1 MPAVPAPMADRSAPD
16 HEAAHEAELR
26 LAMLRHWYGDRLS
39 AEQWDEVSRQIRTG
53 VVADAQ
59 ELAGVPLDHTH
70 EPPPLFT
77 PYRNDERPAPATGGA
92 ARVATVRPPEPIPDR
107 LARTE
112 AGTREEVLFR
122 PVRELGE
129 LVRMRRV
136 SPVELTE
143 TFLERLEG
151 IGPRYNAVVTLTPE
165 LARAQALRA
174 ERELA
179 AGHWRGP
186 LHGIPYGVKDLF
198 ATAGIPTSW
207 GAAPFRRQVF
217 DYDATVVRRL
227 RQAGAVLAAKLAMVE
242 LAGGLGYRQ
251 PNASFT
257 GPGINPWGG
266 TTWSGG
272 SSSGSGAAVAA
283 GLVPFAIGTE
293 TNGSIISPAANCGV
307 AGLRPSYGRV
317 SRHGGMPLAWTLDKP
332 GPLALTADDC
342 GLVLAAIAGFDPD
355 DPTTTTRAFSHD
367 PSSRATGE
375 HFRAGND
382 AGAASGRRRR
392 FRLGLPEGADD
403 DAEPAVRDHFATALR
418 VLEEVADVEPV
429 ALPDYPYEAVISA
442 ILLSESA
449 SIFAELARS
458 GRTAEMTAPEDRHG
472 IYAREAT
479 LASDYLRAQRIRK
492 LLARD
497 LDRLLAPYDA
507 LVTPSRPSVAPPLGE
522 PFTRGGGKRTG
533 RPRCPI
539 SAAGNLA
546 GLPAISV
553 PSGFT
558 DGGLPTG
565 IQFVG
570 RAYEETT
577 ILAVAAAYQSLTPLA
592 PPPSRRRATL
602 TGSAIRQIARSMIV

>member
-1 MPAVPAPMADRSAPD
+1 MRTLAVPSPTTPTLPMAEGSEPDR
-16 HEAAHEAELR
+16 EAALR
-26 LAMLRHWYGDRLS
+26 LAMLRHWYGDQLS
-39 AEQWDEVSRQIRTG
+39 AEQWDEVSRQLRTE
-53 VVADAQ
+53 VV
-59 ELAGVPLDHTH
+59 EGSRTLAEVPLEHTD
-70 EPPPLFT
+70 EPLPLFA
-77 PYRNDERPAPATGGA
+77 PHRGDERPATAAYGGA
-92 ARVATVRPPEPIPDR
+92 PGPTRPPPESVAHRQAASGVGPP
-107 LARTE
+107 TE
-112 AGTREEVLFR
+112 VIFCPL
-122 PVRELGE
+122 RELGE
-129 LVRMRRV
+129 LVRTRQV
-136 SPVELTE
+136 SPVDLTE
-143 TFLERLEG
+143 TFLERLAA
-151 IGPRYNAVVTLTPE
+151 IGPRYHAVVTLTPE
-165 LARAQALRA
+165 LARAQARRA

-186 LHGIPYGVKDLF
+186 LHGIPYGIKDLF

-207 GAAPFRRQVF
+207 GAAPFRAQVF

-251 PNASFT
+251 PDASFT

-272 SSSGSGAAVAA
+272 SSSGSGSAVAA

-317 SRHGGMPLAWTLDKP
+317 SRHGGMPLAWSLDKP

-342 GLVLAAIAGFDPD
+342 GLVLDAIAGFDPD
-355 DPTTTTRAFSHD
+355 DPTTTTRVFSYD
-367 PSSRATGE
+367 AASDATGE
-375 HFRAGND
+375 HAD
-382 AGAASGRRRR
+382 AGPGDRAASGQRRR
-392 FRLGLPEGADD
+392 FRLALPEGATD
-403 DAEPAVRDHFATALR
+403 DAEPAVREHFAAALNA
-418 VLEEVADVEPV
+418 LGEIADIEPV
-429 ALPDYPYEAVISA
+429 TLPDYPYAEVISA

-458 GRTAEMTAPEDRHG
+458 GESAEMTAPEDRYG
-472 IYAREAT
+472 IYARGAT
-479 LASDYLRAQRIRK
+479 LAADYLRAQRIRTR
-492 LLARD
+492 LARD

-507 LVTPSRPSVAPPLGE
+507 LVTPSRPTVATALDA
-522 PFTRGGGKRTG
+522 TWARGGKRSER

-570 RAYEETT
+570 RAYEEHP
-577 ILAVAAAYQSLTPLA
+577 ILTVANAYQALTTWHHRHPTDLL
-592 PPPSRRRATL
+592 P
-602 TGSAIRQIARSMIV
+602 

>member
-1 MPAVPAPMADRSAPD
+1 MAERKEPDR
-16 HEAAHEAELR
+16 EAALR
-26 LAMLRHWYGDRLS
+26 LAVLRHRYGDRLNDQ
-39 AEQWDEVSRQIRTG
+39 QWAEVSGQLRTAVDG
-53 VVADAQ
+53 SRT
-59 ELAGVPLDHTH
+59 LAEVPLDHTH
-70 EPPPLFT
+70 EPLPLFT
-77 PYRNDERPAPATGGA
+77 PYRNDERPQPATGSAAPAAAGRRAEPAADRRAPDDAGA
-92 ARVATVRPPEPIPDR
+92 WADLV
-107 LARTE
+107 
-112 AGTREEVLFR
+112 FR
-122 PVRELGE
+122 PLRELGE
-129 LVRMRRV
+129 MVRTRQV
-136 SPVELTE
+136 SPTELTE
-143 TFLERLEG
+143 TFLDRLDA
-151 IGPRYNAVVTLTPE
+151 IAPRYNAVVTLTPE

-207 GAAPFRRQVF
+207 GAAPFRHQVF

-251 PNASFT
+251 PDASFA

-266 TTWSGG
+266 ATWSGG
-272 SSSGSGAAVAA
+272 SSSGSGSAVAA

-307 AGLRPSYGRV
+307 AGLRPTYGRV
-317 SRHGGMPLAWTLDKP
+317 SRHGGMPLAWSLDKP

-342 GLVLAAIAGFDPD
+342 GLVLNAIAGFDRD
-355 DPTTTTRAFSHD
+355 DPATTSRTFSYHAED
-367 PSSRATGE
+367 
-375 HFRAGND
+375 D
-382 AGAASGRRRR
+382 AGAARDAPKHRR
-392 FRLGLPEGADD
+392 FRLALPDGATDD
-403 DAEPAVRDHFATALR
+403 TEPAVADRFATALR
-418 VLEEVADVEPV
+418 VLQEVADIEPV

-442 ILLSESA
+442 ILLGESA
-449 SIFAELARS
+449 SIFAELAHS
-458 GRTAEMTAPEDRHG
+458 GRSAEMTAPEDRHG
-472 IYAREAT
+472 IYARGET

-507 LVTPSRPSVAPPLGE
+507 LVTPSRPAVASPLDE
-522 PFTRGGGKRTG
+522 PFARGGEKRAG

-570 RAYEETT
+570 RAYDEQP
-577 ILAVAAAYQSLTPLA
+577 ILALAAAYQALTPWHQRHPAVLL
-592 PPPSRRRATL
+592 P
-602 TGSAIRQIARSMIV
+602 

>member
-1 MPAVPAPMADRSAPD
+1 MRTPAVPSPTTLPMAEGSEPDR
-16 HEAAHEAELR
+16 EAALR
-26 LAMLRHWYGDRLS
+26 LAMLRHWHGDQLS
-39 AEQWDEVSRQIRTG
+39 AEQWDEVSRQIRTA
-53 VVADAQ
+53 VV
-59 ELAGVPLDHTH
+59 EVSRTLAEVPLDHTD
-70 EPPPLFT
+70 EPAPPFT
-77 PYRNDERPAPATGGA
+77 PYRPDERPGPADPDAALGTTGLPA
-92 ARVATVRPPEPIPDR
+92 ESVTNRPLADDVRPR
-107 LARTE
+107 A
-112 AGTREEVLFR
+112 EVIFR
-122 PVRELGE
+122 PLRELGE
-129 LVRMRRV
+129 LVRTRQV
-136 SPVELTE
+136 SPVDLTE
-143 TFLERLEG
+143 TFLGRLAA
-151 IGPRYNAVVTLTPE
+151 IGPRCNAVVTLTPE
-165 LARAQALRA
+165 LARAQARRA

-179 AGHWRGP
+179 SGHWRGP
-186 LHGIPYGVKDLF
+186 LHGIPYGIKDLF

-207 GAAPFRRQVF
+207 GAAPFRAQVF

-272 SSSGSGAAVAA
+272 SSSGSGSAVAA

-317 SRHGGMPLAWTLDKP
+317 SRHGGMPLAWSLDKP

-342 GLVLAAIAGFDPD
+342 GLVLSAIAGFDAD
-355 DPTTTTRAFSHD
+355 DPTTTTRVFFYDAASD
-367 PSSRATGE
+367 ATGD
-375 HFRAGND
+375 R
-382 AGAASGRRRR
+382 AASGQRR
-392 FRLGLPEGADD
+392 FRLALPEGATD
-403 DAEPAVRDHFATALR
+403 DAEPAVREHFAAALKA
-418 VLEEVADVEPV
+418 LQEIADIEPV
-429 ALPDYPYEAVISA
+429 TLPDYPYSEVISA

-458 GRTAEMTAPEDRHG
+458 GKSAEMTAPEDRYG
-472 IYAREAT
+472 IYARGAT
-479 LASDYLRAQRIRK
+479 LAADYLRAQRIRTR
-492 LLARD
+492 LARD

-507 LVTPSRPSVAPPLGE
+507 LVTPSRPTVASALDA
-522 PFTRGGGKRTG
+522 TWARGDKPRER

-546 GLPAISV
+546 GLPTISV

-570 RAYEETT
+570 RVYEEQG
-577 ILAVAAAYQSLTPLA
+577 ILAVANAYQALTTWHHRHPTDLL
-592 PPPSRRRATL
+592 P
-602 TGSAIRQIARSMIV
+602 

>member
-1 MPAVPAPMADRSAPD
+1 MAERKDSDR
-16 HEAAHEAELR
+16 EAALR
-26 LAMLRHWYGDRLS
+26 LAALRHRYGDHLDDR
-39 AEQWDEVSRQIRTG
+39 QWEEVSRQLRTAVG
-53 VVADAQ
+53 GSRT
-59 ELAGVPLDHTH
+59 LAEVPLDHTD
-70 EPPPLFT
+70 EPLPLFT
-77 PYRNDERPAPATGGA
+77 PYRDDERPQPATGSA
-92 ARVATVRPPEPIPDR
+92 APVATGRPAEPAADRRAPDDAG
-107 LARTE
+107 ARAE
-112 AGTREEVLFR
+112 FVFR
-122 PVRELGE
+122 PLRELGE
-129 LVRMRRV
+129 LVRTRQV
-136 SPVELTE
+136 SPTELTE
-143 TFLERLEG
+143 TFLDRLDA

-179 AGHWRGP
+179 AGYWRGP

-251 PNASFT
+251 PDASFT

-266 TTWSGG
+266 ATWSGG
-272 SSSGSGAAVAA
+272 SSSGSGSAVAA

-332 GPLALTADDC
+332 GPLGLTADDC
-342 GLVLAAIAGFDPD
+342 GLVLNAIAGFDPD
-355 DPTTTTRAFSHD
+355 DPTTTSRAFSYGAG
-367 PSSRATGE
+367 RVATGD
-375 HFRAGND
+375 RASALQGV
-382 AGAASGRRRR
+382 GAAFGRHR
-392 FRLGLPEGADD
+392 FRLALPEGATDD
-403 DAEPAVRDHFATALR
+403 TEPAVADRFAAALR
-418 VLEEVADVEPV
+418 VLEEVADIEPV
-429 ALPDYPYEAVISA
+429 ALPDYPYEEVIST
-442 ILLSESA
+442 ILLGESA

-458 GRTAEMTAPEDRHG
+458 GRSAEMTAPEDRHG
-472 IYAREAT
+472 IYARGET
-479 LASDYLRAQRIRK
+479 PASDYLRAQRIRK
-492 LLARD
+492 LLAHD

-507 LVTPSRPSVAPPLGE
+507 LVTPSRPGVASPLDE
-522 PFTRGGGKRTG
+522 PFVRGGNRRAG

-558 DGGLPTG
+558 DEGLPTG

-570 RAYEETT
+570 RAYEEQA
-577 ILAVAAAYQSLTPLA
+577 ILAVAAAYQTLTPWHHRHPAVLL
-592 PPPSRRRATL
+592 P
-602 TGSAIRQIARSMIV
+602 

>member
-1 MPAVPAPMADRSAPD
+1 MVERKDPDR
-16 HEAAHEAELR
+16 EAALR
-26 LAMLRHWYGDRLS
+26 LAMLRHWYGDQLS
-39 AEQWDEVSRQIRTG
+39 AEQWDEVSRQLRTG
-53 VVADAQ
+53 VVDDARA
-59 ELAGVPLDHTH
+59 LAAVPLDHTH
-70 EPPPLFT
+70 EPLPLFS
-77 PYRNDERPAPATGGA
+77 PYRGDEHSGADAAGSGADARPPSSVADRSAASATGTPA
-92 ARVATVRPPEPIPDR
+92 DVV
-107 LARTE
+107 
-112 AGTREEVLFR
+112 FR
-122 PVRELGE
+122 PLRELGE
-129 LVRMRRV
+129 LVRTRQV
-136 SPVELTE
+136 SPLDLTE
-143 TFLERLEG
+143 TFLDRLQA

-165 LARAQALRA
+165 LARAQARRA
-174 ERELA
+174 EQELA

-186 LHGIPYGVKDLF
+186 LHGIPYGIKDLF

-227 RQAGAVLAAKLAMVE
+227 RHAGAVLAAKLAMVE

-251 PNASFT
+251 PDASFT

-283 GLVPFAIGTE
+283 GLVPFAVGTE
-293 TNGSIISPAANCGV
+293 TNGSIVSPAANCGV

-342 GLVLAAIAGFDPD
+342 GLVLDAIAGFDPD
-355 DPTTTTRAFSHD
+355 DPSTATRAFSQ
-367 PSSRATGE
+367 RAGRTATG
-375 HFRAGND
+375 
-382 AGAASGRRRR
+382 AGAAALQGDGAGSGQRR
-392 FRLGLPEGADD
+392 FRLALPEGATD
-403 DAEPAVRDHFATALR
+403 DAEPAVCDNFADALA
-418 VLEEVADVEPV
+418 VLGEVADIEPV
-429 ALPDYPYEAVISA
+429 ALPDHPYEAVIST

-449 SIFAELARS
+449 SIFAELAHG
-458 GRTAEMTAPEDRHG
+458 GRTAEMTAPEDRYG
-472 IYAREAT
+472 IYARGAT
-479 LASDYLRAQRIRK
+479 LAADYLRAQRIRN

-497 LDRLLAPYDA
+497 LDRLLAAYDA
-507 LVTPSRPSVAPPLGE
+507 LVTPSRAAVASPLDE
-522 PFTRGGGKRTG
+522 PFARGKKRAE

-558 DGGLPTG
+558 DEGLPTG

-570 RAYEETT
+570 RAYEEAA
-577 ILAVAAAYQSLTPLA
+577 ILAVATAYQSLTTWHHRHPA
-592 PPPSRRRATL
+592 DC
-602 TGSAIRQIARSMIV
+602 

>member
-1 MPAVPAPMADRSAPD
+1 MVERNDPDR
-16 HEAAHEAELR
+16 EAALR
-26 LAMLRHWYGDRLS
+26 LAMLRHWYGDQLS
-39 AEQWDEVSRQIRTG
+39 AEQWDEVSRQLRTG
-53 VVADAQ
+53 VVEDARA
-59 ELAGVPLDHTH
+59 LAAVPLDHTH
-70 EPPPLFT
+70 EPLPLFS
-77 PYRNDERPAPATGGA
+77 PYRGDEHSGADASGSGADARPPGSVADRPAASTTGPPAD
-92 ARVATVRPPEPIPDR
+92 VV
-107 LARTE
+107 
-112 AGTREEVLFR
+112 FR
-122 PVRELGE
+122 PLRELGE
-129 LVRMRRV
+129 LVRSRQV
-136 SPVELTE
+136 SPLDLTE
-143 TFLERLEG
+143 TFLDRLQA

-165 LARAQALRA
+165 LARAQARRA
-174 ERELA
+174 EQELA
-179 AGHWRGP
+179 AGRWRGP
-186 LHGIPYGVKDLF
+186 LHGIPYGIKDLF

-251 PNASFT
+251 PDASFT

-266 TTWSGG
+266 ATWSGG
-272 SSSGSGAAVAA
+272 SSSGSGSAVAA

-293 TNGSIISPAANCGV
+293 TNGSIVSPAANCGV

-342 GLVLAAIAGFDPD
+342 GLVLNAIAGFDPG
-355 DPTTTTRAFSHD
+355 DPATTARVFSH
-367 PSSRATGE
+367 
-375 HFRAGND
+375 
-382 AGAASGRRRR
+382 AAPHDSRRRR
-392 FRLGLPEGADD
+392 FRLALPEGATDD
-403 DAEPAVRDHFATALR
+403 TEPAVRDNFAAALDA
-418 VLEEVADVEPV
+418 LDEVADVEPV
-429 ALPDYPYEAVISA
+429 ALPDHPYEAVISA

-472 IYAREAT
+472 IYARGAT
-479 LASDYLRAQRIRK
+479 LAADYLRAQRIRN

-497 LDRLLAPYDA
+497 LDLLLAPYDA
-507 LVTPSRPSVAPPLGE
+507 LVTPSRPTVASPLDE
-522 PFTRGGGKRTG
+522 PFAGRGKQRAG

-546 GLPAISV
+546 GLPAISI

-558 DGGLPTG
+558 DQGLPTG

-570 RAYEETT
+570 RAYEEQA
-577 ILAVAAAYQSLTPLA
+577 ILAVASTYQSLTTWHHRHPA
-592 PPPSRRRATL
+592 DC
-602 TGSAIRQIARSMIV
+602 

>member
-1 MPAVPAPMADRSAPD
+1 MAEGPEPDR
-16 HEAAHEAELR
+16 AAALR
-26 LAMLRHWYGDRLS
+26 LAMLRHRYGDRLS
-39 AEQWDEVSRQIRTG
+39 AEQWDEVNRQLRSEVVEVSRT
-53 VVADAQ
+53 
-59 ELAGVPLDHTH
+59 LAEVPLDHTH
-70 EPPPLFT
+70 EPLPLFT
-77 PYRNDERPAPATGGA
+77 PYRNDERPEPGAGDTALGA
-92 ARVATVRPPEPIPDR
+92 AGLPPEPV
-107 LARTE
+107 AERT
-112 AGTREEVLFR
+112 AGAREEVVFR
-122 PVRELGE
+122 PLRELGE
-129 LVRMRRV
+129 LVRTRQV

-143 TFLERLEG
+143 TFLDRLQA
-151 IGPRYNAVVTLTPE
+151 IGPRYNAVATLTPE
-165 LARAQALRA
+165 LARAQARRA
-174 ERELA
+174 EQELA

-186 LHGIPYGVKDLF
+186 LHGIPYGIKDLF

-242 LAGGLGYRQ
+242 MAGGLGYRQ
-251 PNASFT
+251 PDASFT

-266 TTWSGG
+266 ATWSGG
-272 SSSGSGAAVAA
+272 SSSGSGSAVAA

-342 GLVLAAIAGFDPD
+342 GLVLDAIAGFDPD
-355 DPTTTTRAFSHD
+355 DPTTATRVYSPGE
-367 PSSRATGE
+367 PSDATGR
-375 HFRAGND
+375 HRGARHGG
-382 AGAASGRRRR
+382 GAAFGEGRR
-392 FRLGLPEGADD
+392 FRLALPEGATDD
-403 DAEPAVRDHFATALR
+403 TEPAVRDNFAAALA
-418 VLEEVADVEPV
+418 VLEEVADIEPV
-429 ALPDYPYEAVISA
+429 ALPDHPYEAVISA

-449 SIFAELARS
+449 SIFAELALS
-458 GRTAEMTAPEDRHG
+458 GRTAEMTAPEDRYG
-472 IYAREAT
+472 IYARGTT
-479 LASDYLRAQRIRK
+479 LAADYLRAQRIRN

-507 LVTPSRPSVAPPLGE
+507 LVTPSRPGVASPLDK
-522 PFTRGGGKRTG
+522 PFAGGGKKRAG

-558 DGGLPTG
+558 NEGLPTG

-570 RAYEETT
+570 RTYEEQA
-577 ILAVAAAYQSLTPLA
+577 ILAVATTYQSLTPWHLRH
-592 PPPSRRRATL
+592 PPSVL
-602 TGSAIRQIARSMIV
+602 P

>member
-1 MPAVPAPMADRSAPD
+1 MAEGSEPDR
-16 HEAAHEAELR
+16 EAALR
-26 LAMLRHWYGDRLS
+26 LAMLRHWYGDQLS
-39 AEQWDEVSRQIRTG
+39 AEQWDEVSRQLRTE
-53 VVADAQ
+53 VV
-59 ELAGVPLDHTH
+59 EGSRTLAEVPLEHTD
-70 EPPPLFT
+70 EPLPLFA
-77 PYRNDERPAPATGGA
+77 PHRGDERPATAAYGGA
-92 ARVATVRPPEPIPDR
+92 PGPTRPPPESVAHRQAASGVGPP
-107 LARTE
+107 TE
-112 AGTREEVLFR
+112 VIFCPL
-122 PVRELGE
+122 RELGE
-129 LVRMRRV
+129 LVRTRQV
-136 SPVELTE
+136 SPVDLTE
-143 TFLERLEG
+143 TFLERLAA
-151 IGPRYNAVVTLTPE
+151 IGPRYHAVVTLTPE
-165 LARAQALRA
+165 LARAQARRA

-186 LHGIPYGVKDLF
+186 LHGIPYGIKDLF

-207 GAAPFRRQVF
+207 GAAPFRAQVF

-251 PNASFT
+251 PDASFT

-272 SSSGSGAAVAA
+272 SSSGSGSAVAA

-317 SRHGGMPLAWTLDKP
+317 SRHGGMPLAWSLDKP

-342 GLVLAAIAGFDPD
+342 GLVLDAIAGFDPD
-355 DPTTTTRAFSHD
+355 DPTTTTRVFSYD
-367 PSSRATGE
+367 AASDATGE
-375 HFRAGND
+375 HAD
-382 AGAASGRRRR
+382 AGPGDRAASGQRRR
-392 FRLGLPEGADD
+392 FRLALPEGATD
-403 DAEPAVRDHFATALR
+403 DAEPAVREHFAAALNA
-418 VLEEVADVEPV
+418 LGEIADIEPV
-429 ALPDYPYEAVISA
+429 TLPDYPYAEVISA

-458 GRTAEMTAPEDRHG
+458 GESAEMTAPEDRYG
-472 IYAREAT
+472 IYARGAT
-479 LASDYLRAQRIRK
+479 LAADYLRAQRIRTR
-492 LLARD
+492 LARD

-507 LVTPSRPSVAPPLGE
+507 LVTPSRPTVATALDA
-522 PFTRGGGKRTG
+522 TWARGGKRSER

-570 RAYEETT
+570 RAYEEHP
-577 ILAVAAAYQSLTPLA
+577 ILTVANAYQALTTWHHRHPTDLL
-592 PPPSRRRATL
+592 P
-602 TGSAIRQIARSMIV
+602 

>member
-1 MPAVPAPMADRSAPD
+1 MAEGPEPDR
-16 HEAAHEAELR
+16 EAALR
-26 LAMLRHWYGDRLS
+26 LAMLRHRYGDRLS
-39 AEQWDEVSRQIRTG
+39 AEQWDEVNRQLRSEVVEVSRT
-53 VVADAQ
+53 
-59 ELAGVPLDHTH
+59 LAEVPLDHTH
-70 EPPPLFT
+70 EPLPLFT
-77 PYRNDERPAPATGGA
+77 PYRNDERPAPAAAGDALGATGL
-92 ARVATVRPPEPIPDR
+92 PPEPVAERRAPKD
-107 LARTE
+107 
-112 AGTREEVLFR
+112 AGTRDEVVFR

-129 LVRMRRV
+129 LVRTRQV
-136 SPVELTE
+136 SPMELTE
-143 TFLERLEG
+143 TFLDRLQA

-165 LARAQALRA
+165 LARAQARRA

-179 AGHWRGP
+179 AGRRRGP
-186 LHGIPYGVKDLF
+186 LHGIPYGIKDLF
-198 ATAGIPTSW
+198 ATSGIPTSW

-251 PNASFT
+251 PDASFT

-266 TTWSGG
+266 ATWSGG

-342 GLVLAAIAGFDPD
+342 GLVLNAIAGFDPD
-355 DPTTTTRAFSHD
+355 DPSTATRGFSHGAGCA
-367 PSSRATGE
+367 ATGD
-375 HFRAGND
+375 HAAVLQD
-382 AGAASGRRRR
+382 DGAASGTRR
-392 FRLGLPEGADD
+392 FRLALPEGATD
-403 DAEPAVRDHFATALR
+403 DAEPVVREHFAHALE
-418 VLEEVADVEPV
+418 VLREIADIEPV
-429 ALPDYPYEAVISA
+429 ALPDHPYEAVIST

-472 IYAREAT
+472 IYARGAT
-479 LASDYLRAQRIRK
+479 LASDYLRAQRIRN

-507 LVTPSRPSVAPPLGE
+507 LVTPSRPTVASPLDE
-522 PFTRGGGKRTG
+522 PFARGGKRRAE

-546 GLPAISV
+546 GLPALSV

-558 DGGLPTG
+558 DEGLPTG

-570 RAYEETT
+570 RAYEEQA
-577 ILAVAAAYQSLTPLA
+577 ILAVAAAYQSLTTWHLRHPA
-592 PPPSRRRATL
+592 
-602 TGSAIRQIARSMIV
+602 GC

>member
-1 MPAVPAPMADRSAPD
+1 MRTLAVPSPTTPTLPMAEGSEPDR
-16 HEAAHEAELR
+16 EAALR
-26 LAMLRHWYGDRLS
+26 LAMLRHWYGDQLS
-39 AEQWDEVSRQIRTG
+39 PEQWDEVSRQLRTE
-53 VVADAQ
+53 VV
-59 ELAGVPLDHTH
+59 EGSRTLAEVPLEHTD
-70 EPPPLFT
+70 EPLPLFA
-77 PYRNDERPAPATGGA
+77 PHRGDERPATAAYGGA
-92 ARVATVRPPEPIPDR
+92 PGPTRPPPESVAHRQAASGVGPP
-107 LARTE
+107 TE
-112 AGTREEVLFR
+112 VIFCPL
-122 PVRELGE
+122 RELGE
-129 LVRMRRV
+129 LVRTRQV
-136 SPVELTE
+136 SPVDLTE
-143 TFLERLEG
+143 TFLERLAA
-151 IGPRYNAVVTLTPE
+151 IGPRYHAVVTLTPE
-165 LARAQALRA
+165 LARAQARRA

-186 LHGIPYGVKDLF
+186 LHGIPYGIKDLF

-207 GAAPFRRQVF
+207 GAAPFRAQVF

-251 PNASFT
+251 PDASFT

-272 SSSGSGAAVAA
+272 SSSGSGSAVAA

-317 SRHGGMPLAWTLDKP
+317 SRHGGMPLAWSLDKP

-342 GLVLAAIAGFDPD
+342 GLVLDAIAGFDPD
-355 DPTTTTRAFSHD
+355 DPTTTTRVFSYD
-367 PSSRATGE
+367 AASDATGE
-375 HFRAGND
+375 HAD
-382 AGAASGRRRR
+382 AGPGDRAASGQRRR
-392 FRLGLPEGADD
+392 FRLALPEGATD
-403 DAEPAVRDHFATALR
+403 DAEPAVREHFAAALNA
-418 VLEEVADVEPV
+418 LGEIADIEPV
-429 ALPDYPYEAVISA
+429 TLPDYPYAEVISA

-458 GRTAEMTAPEDRHG
+458 GESAEMTAPEDRYG
-472 IYAREAT
+472 IYARGAT
-479 LASDYLRAQRIRK
+479 LAADYLRAQRIRTR
-492 LLARD
+492 LARD

-507 LVTPSRPSVAPPLGE
+507 LVTPSRPTVATALDA
-522 PFTRGGGKRTG
+522 TWARGGKRSER

-570 RAYEETT
+570 RAYEEHP
-577 ILAVAAAYQSLTPLA
+577 ILTVANAYQALTTWHHRHPTDLL
-592 PPPSRRRATL
+592 P
-602 TGSAIRQIARSMIV
+602 

>member
-1 MPAVPAPMADRSAPD
+1 MAEFPELDR
-16 HEAAHEAELR
+16 EAALR
-26 LAMLRHWYGDRLS
+26 LAMLRHWYGDQLS
-39 AEQWDEVSRQIRTG
+39 AGQWDEVSRQLRTE
-53 VVADAQ
+53 VV
-59 ELAGVPLDHTH
+59 EGSRTLAEVPLEHTD
-70 EPPPLFT
+70 EPLPLFA
-77 PYRNDERPAPATGGA
+77 PHRSDERPATGAYCA
-92 ARVATVRPPEPIPDR
+92 APGPTRPPPESVAHRQAASDVGPR
-107 LARTE
+107 A
-112 AGTREEVLFR
+112 EVVFR
-122 PVRELGE
+122 PLRELGE
-129 LVRMRRV
+129 LVRTRQV
-136 SPVELTE
+136 SPVDLTE
-143 TFLERLEG
+143 TFLDRLAA
-151 IGPRYNAVVTLTPE
+151 IGPRYHAVVTLTPE
-165 LARAQALRA
+165 LARAQARRA

-186 LHGIPYGVKDLF
+186 LHGIPYGIKDLF

-207 GAAPFRRQVF
+207 GAAPFRHQVF

-227 RQAGAVLAAKLAMVE
+227 RQAGAVLTAKLAMVE

-251 PNASFT
+251 PDASFT

-272 SSSGSGAAVAA
+272 SSSGSGSAVAA

-317 SRHGGMPLAWTLDKP
+317 SRHGGMPLAWSLDKP

-342 GLVLAAIAGFDPD
+342 GLVLSAIAGFDPD
-355 DPTTTTRAFSHD
+355 DPTTTPRAFSYD
-367 PSSRATGE
+367 AASNAAGE
-375 HFRAGND
+375 H
-382 AGAASGRRRR
+382 AGAGHGGSATSGQRRR
-392 FRLGLPEGADD
+392 FRLALPEGATD
-403 DAEPAVRDHFATALR
+403 DAEPAVREHFAAALE
-418 VLEEVADVEPV
+418 VLRAIADIEPV
-429 ALPDYPYEAVISA
+429 TLPDYPYAEVIST

-458 GRTAEMTAPEDRHG
+458 GESAEMTAPEDRYG
-472 IYAREAT
+472 IYARGAT
-479 LASDYLRAQRIRK
+479 LAADYLRAQRIRTR
-492 LLARD
+492 LARD

-507 LVTPSRPSVAPPLGE
+507 LVTPSRPTVASALDA
-522 PFTRGGGKRTG
+522 TWARGDKPRER

-558 DGGLPTG
+558 DNGLPTG

-570 RAYEETT
+570 RAYDEQA
-577 ILAVAAAYQSLTPLA
+577 ILAVANVYQALTTWHHRHPADVL
-592 PPPSRRRATL
+592 P
-602 TGSAIRQIARSMIV
+602 

>member
-1 MPAVPAPMADRSAPD
+1 MGPTRPPTRTPQWPSPPPAVRPGPAPQPGADR
-16 HEAAHEAELR
+16 
-26 LAMLRHWYGDRLS
+26 
-39 AEQWDEVSRQIRTG
+39 Q
-53 VVADAQ
+53 
-59 ELAGVPLDHTH
+59 
-70 EPPPLFT
+70 
-77 PYRNDERPAPATGGA
+77 PATDGG
-92 ARVATVRPPEPIPDR
+92 R
-107 LARTE
+107 
-112 AGTREEVLFR
+112 REEVVFR
-122 PVRELGE
+122 PLRELGE
-129 LVRMRRV
+129 LVRTRQVFAGGIDGGV
-136 SPVELTE
+136 SWTACTPSA
-143 TFLERLEG
+143 
-151 IGPRYNAVVTLTPE
+151 PRYNAVVTLTPD
-165 LARAQALRA
+165 LARAQAQRA

-179 AGHWRGP
+179 DGHWRGP
-186 LHGIPYGVKDLF
+186 LHGIPYGIKDLF

-207 GAAPFRRQVF
+207 GAAPFRHQVF

-227 RQAGAVLAAKLAMVE
+227 REAGAVLAAKLAMVE

-251 PNASFT
+251 PDASFT

-272 SSSGSGAAVAA
+272 SSSGSGSAVAA

-317 SRHGGMPLAWTLDKP
+317 SRHGGMPLSWSLDKP

-342 GLVLAAIAGFDPD
+342 GLVLSAIAGFDPD

-367 PSSRATGE
+367 PASHASGERVGTGN
-375 HFRAGND
+375 GV
-382 AGAASGRRRR
+382 GAASGRRRR
-392 FRLGLPEGADD
+392 FRLGLPEGATDD
-403 DAEPAVRDHFATALR
+403 TEPAVADRFAAALQ
-418 VLEEVADVEPV
+418 VLEGIADIEPV
-429 ALPDYPYEAVISA
+429 ALPDYPYQAVIS
-442 ILLSESA
+442 IVLLGESA
-449 SIFAELARS
+449 SIFAELAHS

-472 IYAREAT
+472 IYARGAT
-479 LASDYLRAQRIRK
+479 LAADYLRAQRIRK

-507 LVTPSRPSVAPPLGE
+507 LVTPSRPGAASPLDE
-522 PFTRGGGKRTG
+522 PLARGGKQRAG

-558 DGGLPTG
+558 ESGLPTG

-570 RAYEETT
+570 RAYAERA
-577 ILAVAAAYQSLTPLA
+577 ILAVAAAYQSRTTWH
-592 PPPSRRRATL
+592 RRHPADC
-602 TGSAIRQIARSMIV
+602 RS

>member
-1 MPAVPAPMADRSAPD
+1 MVERNDPDR
-16 HEAAHEAELR
+16 EAALR
-26 LAMLRHWYGDRLS
+26 LAMLRHWYGDQLS
-39 AEQWDEVSRQIRTG
+39 AEQWDEVSRQLRTG
-53 VVADAQ
+53 VVEDARA
-59 ELAGVPLDHTH
+59 LAAVPLDHTH
-70 EPPPLFT
+70 EPLPLFS
-77 PYRNDERPAPATGGA
+77 PYRGDEHSGADASGSGADARPPGSVADRPAASTTGPPAD
-92 ARVATVRPPEPIPDR
+92 VV
-107 LARTE
+107 
-112 AGTREEVLFR
+112 FR
-122 PVRELGE
+122 PLRELGE
-129 LVRMRRV
+129 LVRSRQV
-136 SPVELTE
+136 SPLDLTE
-143 TFLERLEG
+143 TFLDRLQA

-165 LARAQALRA
+165 LARAQAQRA
-174 ERELA
+174 EQELA
-179 AGHWRGP
+179 AGRWRGP
-186 LHGIPYGVKDLF
+186 LHGIPYGIKDLF

-251 PNASFT
+251 PDASFT

-266 TTWSGG
+266 ATWSGG
-272 SSSGSGAAVAA
+272 SSSGSGSAVAA

-342 GLVLAAIAGFDPD
+342 GLVLNAIAGFDAA
-355 DPTTTTRAFSHD
+355 DPATAARAFSYGEARD
-367 PSSRATGE
+367 ATGQ
-375 HFRAGND
+375 HAAAGQGG
-382 AGAASGRRRR
+382 GAALEVGRR
-392 FRLGLPEGADD
+392 FRLALPEGATD
-403 DAEPAVRDHFATALR
+403 DAEPAVREHFADALT
-418 VLEEVADVEPV
+418 VLREVADIEPV
-429 ALPDYPYEAVISA
+429 ALPDHPYEAVISA

-449 SIFAELARS
+449 SIFAELAYS
-458 GRTAEMTAPEDRHG
+458 GRTAEMTAPEDRYG
-472 IYAREAT
+472 IYARGAT
-479 LASDYLRAQRIRK
+479 LAADYLRAQRIRHR
-492 LLARD
+492 LARD

-507 LVTPSRPSVAPPLGE
+507 LVTPSRPGVASPLDE
-522 PFTRGGGKRTG
+522 PFSRGGKRRAK

-558 DGGLPTG
+558 EDGLPTG

-570 RAYEETT
+570 RAYEEQA
-577 ILAVAAAYQSLTPLA
+577 ILAVAAAYQTLTPWHHRH
-592 PPPSRRRATL
+592 PPSCCPDR
-602 TGSAIRQIARSMIV
+602 